1 MGLGLF
7 STYSTGENRVTAS
20 ILAVLRSLALSRT
33 ERLLGALMEQSEFQL
48 VQFENQVAKGGPGVP
63 DAMIASSVRILIE
76 TKLHRNALGKAQVR
90 RHLRKLR
97 ASKETTRVLLV
108 LTPDDARPRTLE
120 TMRDSQLVWAPFSG
134 LDQAIEGL
142 LADKNEVISEREGFL
157 LRELQSM
164 LLKERLVGSGDAVL
178 VVPARNAWPEYQRF
192 HAYVCQP
199 DRTFK
204 PVKQVAFYADGHIQP
219 SVPAIIKTWEAV
231 KFEDGK
237 HEDWLGELVTTM
249 LADGSRHEGVSYKV
263 LRLSGP
269 DDPKTLRLSKPV
281 ENDLRSAEGRPI
293 AFTQNQ
299 RYVSLDKL
307 KKAQYTSELVKE

>member
-1 MGLGLF
+1 MISS
-7 STYSTGENRVTAS
+7 ST
-20 ILAVLRSLALSRT
+20 
-33 ERLLGALMEQSEFQL
+33 
-48 VQFENQVAKGGPGVP
+48 
-63 DAMIASSVRILIE
+63 RILIE
-76 TKLHRNALGKAQVR
+76 TKVVPNAVREKQLR
-90 RHLRKLR
+90 RHLKKLKT
-97 ASKETTRVLLV
+97 SKETTRILLV
-108 LTPDDARPRTLE
+108 LTPDDAAPQTIE
-120 TMRDSQLVWAPFSG
+120 SIGSDQIAWASFSS
-134 LDQAIEGL
+134 LDQAIEEL
-142 LADKNEVISEREGFL
+142 FADKNEVISEREAFL
-157 LRELQSM
+157 LRELQGM

-199 DRTFK
+199 DRAFK
-204 PVKQVAFYADGHIQP
+204 PVKQIAFYADGHIQP
-219 SVPAIIKTWEAV
+219 IVPAIVRTWEAV

-237 HEDWLGELVTTM
+237 HEDWLGELVTRM
-249 LADGSRHEGVSYKV
+249 LADGSRHDGVSYKV

-269 DDPKTLRLSKPV
+269 DDPKTLRLDKPV